1 MLLAYM
7 VQEAAG
13 YVLNGFA
20 PESYSISASVL
31 EGAILGT
38 LLFIIVIYDLQARM
52 IYIFYLLFYE
62 IKYRKYILDTLWKW
76 FW

>member
-52 IYIFYLLFYE
+52 IHIFYLLFYE

>member
-31 EGAILGT
+31 EGARLGT

-62 IKYRKYILDTLWKW
+62 IKYRKYILDTLWK
-76 FW
+76 

>member
-31 EGAILGT
+31 EGATLGT

-62 IKYRKYILDTLWKW
+62 IKYRKCILDTFWK
-76 FW
+76 